1 MEAKKITV
9 AKSEEATAV
18 AEKIIDAP
26 AKEII
31 LSVPRFSKLAE
42 SAANFRLLKREAE
55 ALKKEIVVESVD
67 DAVLD
72 LARSNGLIARN
83 PFFADSSRHFSDI
96 VRGKPGREKK
106 ADAEK
111 HEVQKE
117 IPETPVAHH
126 RIHEA
131 APYGDGGRRR
141 WGRRFISR
149 GAFFGVAVVILIAI
163 VSFVSFVVLPR
174 ADITVVAAKT
184 EWLHSD
190 SVAVDTNATA
200 VDVAR
205 RVIPGQ
211 IFTDTK
217 NIQLFFPASG
227 KGKIERKAKGT
238 ITIFNAHST
247 APQPLVQ
254 NTRFQ
259 APDGKIFRLVAKVV
273 VPGAHLTDGALVPAS
288 IDAEVVADATGDAYN
303 IGPVSKFTIPGFAGT
318 PKAATFY
325 ASSAEAMQG
334 GFKGD
339 TAYPTKEDI
348 VKAKD
353 AARTALED
361 SMNVLVR
368 SQLNQDFK
376 LLEGA
381 TQFKLLTQNVNET
394 TDADGKFS
402 VFTEAEL
409 TLTVFR
415 EKDTRDLVGGILVKE
430 AGADFEVRSDEL
442 QYGTPTFTSHGALTL
457 PISYRAVLAKRI
469 NSEDLRTRVAGKS
482 ETDLRATIF
491 SLSGLESAKI
501 SLWPF
506 WVRKVPRN
514 PDKIR
519 VVVD

>member
-9 AKSEEATAV
+9 AKSDEATTI

-42 SAANFRLLKREAE
+42 SGANFRLLKREAE

-72 LARSNGLIARN
+72 LARGNGLTARN

-96 VRGKPGREKK
+96 VKGKPRREDE
-106 ADAEK
+106 ANVEK
-111 HEVQKE
+111 RHVQKE
-117 IPETPVAHH
+117 DSGVSASHH

-141 WGRRFISR
+141 WGRRFVSRAAIFGIVVVMLAAVIS
-149 GAFFGVAVVILIAI
+149 I
-163 VSFVSFVVLPR
+163 VGFIVLPR

-190 SVAVDTNATA
+190 SVGVDTEATA
-200 VDVAR
+200 VDVVR

-211 IFTDTK
+211 IFKDTK
-217 NIQLFFPASG
+217 NIQLLFPASG
-227 KGKIERKAKGT
+227 QGKIERKAKGT
-238 ITIFNAHST
+238 ITIFNAHGT

-259 APDGKIFRLVAKVV
+259 APDGKIFRLVAKVT
-273 VPGAHLTDGALVPAS
+273 VPGARLEGGNIVPSS
-288 IDAEVVADATGDAYN
+288 IKAEVIADVPGEAYN
-303 IGPVSKFTIPGFAGT
+303 IAPVAKFTIPGFTGT

-325 ASSAEAMQG
+325 ASSAEPMQG

-353 AARTALED
+353 AAQTALRD
-361 SMNVLVR
+361 SINILVR
-368 SQLNQDFK
+368 SQLDPDFK

-381 TQFKLLTQNVNET
+381 TQFKLITQKVNET
-394 TDADGKFS
+394 IDADGKFS

-409 TLTVFR
+409 ALTVFR
-415 EKDTRDLVGGILVKE
+415 EKDVRDLIGGILVEE
-430 AGADFEVRSDEL
+430 AGNDFEVRSDEL
-442 QYGTPTFTSHGALTL
+442 QYGTPTFTTRGALTL
-457 PISYRAVLAKRI
+457 PISYRGVLAKRI
-469 NSEDLRTRVAGKS
+469 SSEELRARVAGKS
-482 ETDLRATIF
+482 EADLRATIF

-506 WVRKVPRN
+506 WVRKVPQN
-514 PDKIR
+514 PEKIR